1 MTLSRVWD
9 FSVLFNHWDRFIEG
23 FVNTIWI
30 SLMALIGSLVL
41 GTIIAVMRIAPLRVL
56 NMAGTVYVEFIRNI
70 PLLIV
75 VFFFY
80 LGLPA
85 LGIPL
90 DGFTSGTLGLTVY
103 TSSFIAEA
111 IRAGIQ
117 AVPRGQSE
125 AARASGL
132 SYLQNMR
139 HIVLPQAIKI
149 VLPAIGNQLI
159 NLVKNSSILN
169 IVAGLDLMY
178 YADLINSDTF
188 LPVSVYTIV
197 ALFYLVLTVPLSF
210 AVHYL
215 ERRFAR
221 SS

>member
-1 MTLSRVWD
+1 MSRFLD
-9 FSVLFNHWDRFIEG
+9 INVLFNHWDRFIEG
-23 FVNTIWI
+23 FGNTIWI
-30 SLMALIGSLVL
+30 SLMALVGSLVL
-41 GTIIAVMRIAPLRVL
+41 GTIIAIIRISPIRML
-56 NMAGTVYVEFIRNI
+56 NIAGAAYVEFIRNI

-80 LGLPA
+80 LGLPS

-90 DGFTSGTLGLTVY
+90 DGFISGTLGLTVY

-117 AVPRGQSE
+117 AVPTGQSE
-125 AARASGL
+125 AARSSGL
-132 SYLQNMR
+132 NYLQNMR

-159 NLVKNSSILN
+159 NLVKNSSILSV
-169 IVAGLDLMY
+169 VAGLDLMY

-188 LPVSVYTIV
+188 LPITVYIIV
-197 ALFYLVLTVPLSF
+197 ALFYLVLTVPLSV